1 MLSSYNLLFHC
12 MTCILYYSNR
22 DGEDWLHVRQPLQ
35 RFAMVPRKVAEY
47 HDGFNQ
53 VTEDL
58 LKKIEEMREPE
69 TGVLKDVSSPIH
81 LWAFECRYSLHV
93 L

>member
-1 MLSSYNLLFHC
+1 MLASHV
-12 MTCILYYSNR
+12 LYYYNR

-58 LKKIEEMREPE
+58 LKKIEEMKDPE
-69 TGVLKDVSSPIH
+69 TGVLKDVFNLFR
-81 LWAFECRYSLHV
+81 LWSFECK
-93 L
+93 